1 MQLFLLQAEM
11 SISDML
17 INYALPIG
25 LMLVLVYFMMLRPQQ
40 KRDKQTNEMRKSL
53 DIGDEIITRGGIIGR
68 VVNMREDT
76 LVIETGTDRSKVRI
90 ARWAVEVN
98 SSAVERA
105 EAAKAAKDKAARQS
119 RGK

>member
-1 MQLFLLQAEM
+1 MQLFLLQTEM
-11 SISDML
+11 NLTDLM

-40 KRDKQTNEMRKSL
+40 KRDKQMSEMRKSL

-68 VVNMREDT
+68 VVNMRDDT
-76 LVIETGTDRSKVRI
+76 IVLETGTDRSRVRI

-98 SSAVERA
+98 ASAAERA
-105 EAAKAAKDKAARQS
+105 EEAKAAKEKAARQK